1 MERGRARRDGERVL
15 DLAGGGELGLELA
28 HLRPHREHAALEDAC
43 DLVQLGLTDAR
54 PA

>member
-1 MERGRARRDGERVL
+1 MERRSARGDSERML
-15 DLAGGGELGLELA
+15 DLARSRELGLELA
-28 HLRPHREHAALEDAC
+28 HLRPHREHAALEDAG